1 MREWNYLPESI
12 MTVSL
17 RKIYITQN
25 NVNYLL
31 LISVSVYKIK
41 TWVQQLVTYLMGSM
55 LISKIK
61 DLAQDGWRWLIKE
74 HGNIVG
80 SIVYCSPRV

>member
-25 NVNYLL
+25 NVFTTNF
-31 LISVSVYKIK
+31 SVYKIK

-80 SIVYCSPRV
+80 SIVYCSPRL